1 MDTHACMHARTPKH
15 PRACALSFPLSL
27 VHIQYCP
34 HTHTCAGMTLTAKNL
49 NPLSRCPRII
59 THTHP
64 HMCVLAVFIYADS
77 SIYIYIYIYICIC
90 IYIYIYISIFLYV
103 YIYIYIYMYMYI
115 HIYIYIYICI
125 CIYIYTYIFIH
136 ICTYAVFNITRIPRL
151 QEAAAN
157 GKTQEQRGT

>member
-1 MDTHACMHARTPKH
+1 MHARTHAH
-15 PRACALSFPLSL
+15 PNTLARCALSFPLSL

-49 NPLSRCPRII
+49 NPVSRCSRTI

-64 HMCVLAVFIYADS
+64 HMCVLAGFIYADS
-77 SIYIYIYIYICIC
+77 SIYIYIY
-90 IYIYIYISIFLYV
+90 V
-103 YIYIYIYMYMYI
+103 
-115 HIYIYIYICI
+115 YIYIYICI
-125 CIYIYTYIFIH
+125 CICICIYTYIFIY
-136 ICTYAVFNITRIPRL
+136 IYTYVFIYIYTYAVFNITRIPRL